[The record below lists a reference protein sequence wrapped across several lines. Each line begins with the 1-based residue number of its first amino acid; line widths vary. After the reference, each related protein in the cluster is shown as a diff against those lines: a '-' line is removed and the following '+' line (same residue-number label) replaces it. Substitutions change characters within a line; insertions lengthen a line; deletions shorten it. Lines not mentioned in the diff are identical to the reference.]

1 MALSAAAATMIGAGI
16 QSAGSAAASV
26 TSGLFGKKKAYKYNS
41 KLQEQQAEYN
51 RQAQERAFQ
60 MNKELSEY
68 QYDREMQQWERENQ
82 ANIDFWNMQNA
93 YNSPAAQ
100 MERYQAAGLNPN
112 LIYGQSNTAD
122 QVTAASSPNY
132 NATPMQAEQMQ
143 GGSGVGDNF
152 SIGDPIMEYYRI
164 LQMQQSL
171 ENAEKQGK
179 VLDSQANLNNM
190 NALFGETRNNFLKS
204 SEPYWA
210 SNAQFDNLAKK
221 IQSDISAAN
230 LSAVLFKNENL
241 LPLQKR
247 ELELLNDLRSQ
258 NYSFNKDMNPLKT
271 QEMRQ
276 RISNMISEMGL
287 LDWRTENEI
296 KRGKLL
302 DTTIDYKD
310 DILKYLKGDGK
321 SDFFDNSMLRRLFL
335 KWIMGLGNL

>member
-1 MALSAAAATMIGAGI
+1 MAITAAAASMIGAGV
-16 QSAGSAAASV
+16 QAGSQALATGV
-26 TSGLFGKKKAYKYNS
+26 TGMFGKKKSYKYNS
-41 KLQEQQAEYN
+41 KLQAEQAEYN
-51 RQAQERAFQ
+51 RQAQERAFEQ
-60 MNKELSEY
+60 NKQLSEY
-68 QYDREMQQWERENQ
+68 AYDREMQQWERENK

-100 MERYQAAGLNPN
+100 MQRYQSAGLNPN

-122 QVTAASSPNY
+122 QVTAASSPSY
-132 NATPMQAEQMQ
+132 NSTPMQAEQMQ
-143 GGSGVGDNF
+143 GGSGVGDDL
-152 SIGDPIMEYYRI
+152 SIGDPVMEYYRI

-210 SNAQFDNLAKK
+210 LNAQFDNLAKK
-221 IQSDISAAN
+221 IQNDISAAN
-230 LSAVLFKNENL
+230 LSALIFKNENL

-247 ELELLNDLRSQ
+247 ELELLNDLRAQ
-258 NYSFNKDMNPLKT
+258 NFAFNKDMNPLKT
-271 QEMRQ
+271 AEMKQ
-276 RISNMISEMGL
+276 RISNMVSEMGL

-302 DTTIDYKD
+302 DTTVNYKD
-310 DILKYLKGDGK
+310 DIMKYLEGDGK
-321 SDFFDNSMLRRLFL
+321 SDFFDTSMLRRLFL
-335 KWIMGLGNL
+335 KWMMGLGNL

>member
-1 MALSAAAATMIGAGI
+1 MPLTEGAAAVIGAGI
-16 QSAGSAAASV
+16 NGAAQV
-26 TSGLFGKKKAYKYNS
+26 TSGLFGKKKAYQYNS
-41 KLQEQQAEYN
+41 KLQAQQAEYN
-51 RQAQERAFQ
+51 RQAQERAFEQ
-60 MNKELSEY
+60 NKQLSQY
-68 QYDREMQQWERENQ
+68 AYDREMQQWERENQ
-82 ANIDFWNMQNA
+82 ANLDFWNMQNA
-93 YNSPAAQ
+93 YNSPQAQ

-132 NATPMQAEQMQ
+132 QATPMQAEQMQ
-143 GGSGVGDNF
+143 GGSGVGDNL
-152 SIGDPIMEYYRI
+152 SIGDPVMEYYKI

-221 IQSDISAAN
+221 IQNDISAAN
-230 LSAVLFKNENL
+230 LSALLFKNENL

-247 ELELLNDLRSQ
+247 ELELLNDLRAQ
-258 NYSFNKDMNPLKT
+258 NYSFNKDMNPLRTK
-271 QEMRQ
+271 EMQQ
-276 RISNMISEMGL
+276 RISNMVSEMGL

-296 KRGKLL
+296 KRGKLF
-302 DTTIDYKD
+302 DFTIKYKD
-310 DILKYLKGDGK
+310 DIMKYLSGNGS

-335 KWIMGLGNL
+335 KWMMGLGSM

>member
-1 MALSAAAATMIGAGI
+1 MPLAEGTAAIVGAGI
-16 QSAGSAAASV
+16 NAAGNVA
-26 TSGLFGKKKAYKYNS
+26 SGLFGKKKAYEYNS
-41 KLQEQQAEYN
+41 KLQREQAQYN
-51 RQAQERAFQ
+51 RQAQERAYEQ
-60 MNKELSEY
+60 NRALSEY
-68 QYDREMQQWERENQ
+68 SYDREMQQWERENQ
-82 ANIDFWNMQNA
+82 ANLDFWNMQNA
-93 YNSPAAQ
+93 YNTPQAQ

-132 NATPMQAEQMQ
+132 QSTPMQAEQMQ

-152 SIGDPIMEYYRI
+152 SIGDPVMEYYRV

-221 IQSDISAAN
+221 IQNDISAAN
-230 LSAVLFKNENL
+230 LSALLFKNENL

-247 ELELLNDLRSQ
+247 ELELLNDLRAQ
-258 NYSFNKDMNPLKT
+258 NYSFNKDMNPLRTK
-271 QEMRQ
+271 EMQQ
-276 RISNMISEMGL
+276 RISNMVSEMGL
-287 LDWRTENEI
+287 TDWRTENEI
-296 KRGKLL
+296 KRGKLF
-302 DTTIDYKD
+302 DFTIKYKD
-310 DILKYLKGDGK
+310 DIMKYLSGNGS

-335 KWIMGLGNL
+335 KWMMGLGSM

>member
-1 MALSAAAATMIGAGI
+1 M
-16 QSAGSAAASV
+16 
-26 TSGLFGKKKAYKYNS
+26 
-41 KLQEQQAEYN
+41 E
-51 RQAQERAFQ
+51 
-60 MNKELSEY
+60 
-68 QYDREMQQWERENQ
+68 QWERENQ
-82 ANIDFWNMQNA
+82 ANLDFWNMQNA

-100 MERYQAAGLNPN
+100 MQRYQAAGLNPN

-132 NATPMQAEQMQ
+132 QTTPMQAEQMS

-152 SIGDPIMEYYRI
+152 SIGDPVMEYYRI

-204 SEPYWA
+204 SEPYWS

-221 IQSDISAAN
+221 IQNDISSAN
-230 LSAVLFKNENL
+230 LSALLFRNSEI

-258 NYSFNKDMNPLKT
+258 NFSFNRQMNPLRLKET
-271 QEMRQ
+271 KE
-276 RISNMISEMGL
+276 RINNILSNTL
-287 LDWRTENEI
+287 LTDERSSNEF
-296 KRGKLL
+296 KRGRLMDL
-302 DTTIDYKD
+302 TLDYKD
-310 DILKYLKGDGK
+310 DIMKYLNSEK
-321 SDFFDNSMLRRLFL
+321 DFTTNDMLRRAFL
-335 KWIMGLGNL
+335 SWIMSLRDM